1 MDDNKSIAEGE
12 PNTSSLRITLGT
24 LMFYAPFLMFFGAP
38 IVIPFLGLSATET
51 AGILDIKL
59 PETRIRC

>member
-24 LMFYAPFLMFFGAP
+24 LMFYAPFLMGEMR
-38 IVIPFLGLSATET
+38 LQ
-51 AGILDIKL
+51 K
-59 PETRIRC
+59 